1 MLYTFFFFLEI
12 SKWTKKKKFYC
23 MNLHLYTQEAFEMKS
38 HLDPQCTL
46 MTFELTKLAD
56 TLNEG
61 WPQEWTALYLRVK
74 RIRKLGL
81 IFSLKKNKITYPPLP
96 PLTFFYYSFHHG
108 EVVVP
113 SPSGCWFPTVFSHT
127 SSTTLE
133 VSSLCAH
140 QARKLGGL
148 LLLPSLQYIRY
159 SYLMQENK
167 TTAFDIAA
175 GIYD

>member
-1 MLYTFFFFLEI
+1 MQSIIMSLSVLTKCYIHFFFRNI
-12 SKWTKKKKFYC
+12 KMNQKKKFYC

-113 SPSGCWFPTVFSHT
+113 SPSGCWFPTL
-127 SSTTLE
+127 SSPTQ
-133 VSSLCAH
+133 
-140 QARKLGGL
+140 QAQPWRFPPCVLIKHA
-148 LLLPSLQYIRY
+148 S
-159 SYLMQENK
+159 
-167 TTAFDIAA
+167 
-175 GIYD
+175 